1 LSSEVAG
8 LETHDSRLTTD
19 RDVKT
24 WVAIALGSNLG
35 EREAHLEF
43 ARSRLRGILSEL
55 RASTTRETA
64 PVGVPGDQPA
74 FLNAALVGTT
84 SMAPREL
91 LAELLAIESDRGR
104 ERPFPGAAR
113 TLDLDLVLFG
123 DQVVDQ
129 PGLIVPHPRFR
140 DRRFVLEPLAEIAP
154 GLRDP
159 VTGKTVRELLNLVIG

>member
-1 LSSEVAG
+1 VKPK
-8 LETHDSRLTTD
+8 THDSRLTTD

-24 WVAIALGSNLG
+24 WVAVAIGSNLG
-35 EREAHLEF
+35 ERESHLDF
-43 ARSRLRGILSEL
+43 ARSRLRAILCDF

-64 PVGVPGDQPA
+64 AVGMPGDQPP

-91 LAELLAIESDRGR
+91 MAELLAIESDRGR

-123 DQVVDQ
+123 DQMVDQ

-140 DRRFVLEPLAEIAP
+140 ERRFVLEPLAEIAP

-159 VTGKTVRELLNLVIG
+159 VTGKTVLDLLNLV

>member
-1 LSSEVAG
+1 
-8 LETHDSRLTTD
+8 
-19 RDVKT
+19 VKRQ
-24 WVAIALGSNLG
+24 VAIAIGSNLG
-35 EREAHLEF
+35 ERESHLEF
-43 ARSRLRGILSEL
+43 ARSRLRALLSDP

-64 PVGVPGDQPA
+64 PVGVPGAQPP

-140 DRRFVLEPLAEIAP
+140 DRTFVLEPLAEIAP
-154 GLRDP
+154 DLRDP
-159 VTGKTVRELLNLVIG
+159 VTGKTMMELLNLVRERGHHASA

>member
-1 LSSEVAG
+1 MGHRVA
-8 LETHDSRLTTD
+8 
-19 RDVKT
+19 
-24 WVAIALGSNLG
+24 VAIGSNLG
-35 EREAHLEF
+35 ERESHLDF
-43 ARSRLRGILSEL
+43 ARSRLRAILSDF

-64 PVGVPGDQPA
+64 AVGMPGDQPP

-91 LAELLAIESDRGR
+91 MAELLAIESDRGR

-123 DQVVDQ
+123 DQMVDQ

-140 DRRFVLEPLAEIAP
+140 ERRFVLEPLAEIAP

-159 VTGKTVRELLNLVIG
+159 VTGKTVLELLNLVEASSRRLPWGHP